1 MFVLLIALIL
11 PSTNHTN
18 RSPDPVVLSLALQI
32 VYPASSWDFLV
43 SLDDSNGVVDHG
55 FEPPQNAEWLKWK
68 KNSIPKNTS
77 DHVQNNVL
85 AKTDEK
91 MQALKT

>member
-1 MFVLLIALIL
+1 
-11 PSTNHTN
+11 
-18 RSPDPVVLSLALQI
+18 
-32 VYPASSWDFLV
+32 LV

-68 KNSIPKNTS
+68 QNSIPKNTS